1 MRFPLAKTAEMRY
14 NQLSYPGKLHRGDSC
29 AHNRAY
35 QSRTERYIAVPWCR
49 FFIPKIASPNIKPED
64 PAINEH
70 IMYAKCIKG
79 HVLKD
84 ANDWILCENLPA
96 PDAKCWQEGGD
107 TIFSLAARKRRET
120 SEATANQNG
129 QTLENVVPA
138 QKSKS

>member
-1 MRFPLAKTAEMRY
+1 MLIKEPINPE
-14 NQLSYPGKLHRGDSC
+14 Q
-29 AHNRAY
+29 
-35 QSRTERYIAVPWCR
+35 ERYIAVPWCR
-49 FFIPKIASPNIKPED
+49 FFIPKIASPNIKPDD

-107 TIFSLAARKRRET
+107 TLFSLAARQRRET
-120 SEATANQNG
+120 SEVAADDDG
-129 QTLENVVPA
+129 QTLQNAAPA
-138 QKSKS
+138 QKSKF